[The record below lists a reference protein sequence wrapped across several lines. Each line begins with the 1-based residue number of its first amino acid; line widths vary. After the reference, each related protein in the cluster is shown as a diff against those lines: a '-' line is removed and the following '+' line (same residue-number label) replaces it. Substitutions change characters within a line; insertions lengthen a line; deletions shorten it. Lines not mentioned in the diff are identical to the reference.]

1 MIVFYV
7 NILWKIHPYYF
18 VFASFRTH
26 MMSHILAWGILFALL
41 KFNCD
46 DKVVYMHLIEWN
58 GMWQNFRND
67 DYVVCI

>member
-26 MMSHILAWGILFALL
+26 MMSRILAWGTLFALL
-41 KFNCD
+41 KFNRD
-46 DKVVYMHLIEWN
+46 GKVVYMHQIEWN
-58 GMWQNFRND
+58 GTWQNFIN
-67 DYVVCI
+67 